1 MKKLILTVVF
11 TGVLA
16 AFLIIAWLVG
26 SPGDAE
32 SVVNFA
38 HLRHLTETIQFRG
51 ETVDIVHV
59 YANYPDYEWV
69 GAAESGPEGIA
80 CVDDAS
86 RAAVLYLRHYEL
98 TGDTSSL
105 ASARPLLRFVLGM
118 QADDG
123 QFYNFIHA
131 DHSINVEGKTSFRSL
146 GWWAARGV
154 WAIGKAYETMCGVDS
169 SFALQL
175 KERLERTLPHLDAVL
190 ERRGETASVHGYR
203 IPRWLLRGAAAD
215 ATSEMMLG
223 LLAWYRTEPDSALG
237 EKIRAFAEG
246 LMLMQEGDV
255 RQFPYGLH
263 RSWGKEWHMY
273 GNTQTQALASAG
285 ALLGD
290 SAMIVSAEREALGFY
305 TRLLIQGFLKWMD
318 LADPE
323 GRKEYEQIAY
333 GIRPMAVGLLRTYE
347 ATGRREYAVMA
358 GLAAGWLLGN
368 NPLGQQMYDPE
379 TGRCFDGIS
388 GPEELNRN
396 SGAESTIEALLTLT
410 EIRNYPEASH
420 YLHYRRVSHGA
431 VGDTLHALYR
441 DSDGEELVVL
451 LDRSEG
457 IVEVLEGKEQ
467 EAFQRGG

>member
-1 MKKLILTVVF
+1 MKRLIPTVVV
-11 TGVLA
+11 TGLLA
-16 AFLIIAWLVG
+16 GILVSAWLLG
-26 SPGDAE
+26 SE
-32 SVVNFA
+32 EETLLNFA

-59 YANYPDYEWV
+59 YANYPDYEWS

-80 CVDDAS
+80 CVDDAA
-86 RAAVLYLRHYEL
+86 RAAVLYLRHFDL

-105 ASARPLLRFVLGM
+105 VAARPLIGFVLGM

-123 QFYNFIHA
+123 QFYNFISE
-131 DHSINVEGKTSFRSL
+131 DHSINVDGETSFKSF

-154 WAIGKAYETMCGVDS
+154 WAMGKAYETMRLVDT
-169 SFALQL
+169 SFALL
-175 KERLERTLPHLDAVL
+175 LRMRLQKTLPHLDALL
-190 ERRGETASVHGYR
+190 ERRGETGFVDGYP

-223 LLAWYRTEPDSALG
+223 LIAWYRADPDSALG
-237 EKIRAFAEG
+237 ERILALAEG
-246 LMLMQEGDV
+246 LMLMQDGDMN
-255 RQFPYGLH
+255 RFPYGLH

-273 GNTQTQALASAG
+273 GNTQTEALALAG
-285 ALLGD
+285 SVMSNAEMV
-290 SAMIVSAEREALGFY
+290 ASAEREVRGFY

-347 ATGRREYAVMA
+347 ATGRREYAAMA
-358 GLAAGWLLGN
+358 GLAGAWLMGN
-368 NPLGQQMYDPE
+368 NPLGQKMYDPQ

-388 GPEELNRN
+388 APGDLNRN
-396 SGAESTIEALLTLT
+396 SGAESTIEALLTLV
-410 EIRNYPEASH
+410 ELEHHPEALR
-420 YLHYRRVSHGA
+420 YLRYRRVSHA
-431 VGDTLHALYR
+431 VSGDTLHALYR
-441 DSDGEELVVL
+441 NDRGVPLTIL

-457 IVEVLEGKEQ
+457 SVRVLEGAEH
-467 EAFQRGG
+467 EAFQQGQ